1 MSTPGMIDIG
11 LYIFLAFCGI
21 VFIIAEIY
29 EMITGQELTKRG
41 DSSYHNHHFDFDSRT
56 INPASGLPMRGS
68 TDVAGNAYG
77 EDSISNF
84 HGYK

>member
-29 EMITGQELTKRG
+29 EMITGQELTKG
-41 DSSYHNHHFDFDSRT
+41 EILAIIIIILILIVVLLT
-56 INPASGLPMRGS
+56 LPL
-68 TDVAGNAYG
+68 DCPCVAVRMLR
-77 EDSISNF
+77 EMLMVKIV
-84 HGYK
+84 